1 MIYHLPVVLLLH
13 RLLPIF
19 GGGLLVEH
27 EQEEERG
34 EADEREEGVDHC
46 PAEDGQDQVGH
57 QEADEGG
64 QGRPN
69 EEQRVDLGAESR
81 E

>member
-1 MIYHLPVVLLLH
+1 MINHLPVVLLH

-34 EADEREEGVDHC
+34 EADEREEGVDNC

-64 QGRPN
+64 QGCPD
-69 EEQRVDLGAESR
+69 EEQRVDLGAQSR